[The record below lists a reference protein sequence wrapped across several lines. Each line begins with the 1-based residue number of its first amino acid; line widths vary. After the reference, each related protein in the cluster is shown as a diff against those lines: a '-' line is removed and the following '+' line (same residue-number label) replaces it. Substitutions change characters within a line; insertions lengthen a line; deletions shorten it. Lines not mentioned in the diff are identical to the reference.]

1 MNAAAAHNHD
11 WTHTNAGILHTS
23 LWLCACGATYDG
35 AKISPGVFT
44 VFLTNFGYSLD
55 GSWSTL
61 EAAKEAGR
69 KAGFEFTVRCNG
81 GAVGAWSVFGGWRN
95 L

>member
-1 MNAAAAHNHD
+1 MNAHAHD
-11 WTHTNAGILHTS
+11 WKHTNAGTFHTS
-23 LWLCACGATYDG
+23 L
-35 AKISPGVFT
+35 FT
-44 VFLTNFGYSLD
+44 VFLTNIGYSLD
-55 GSWSTL
+55 GSWATL
-61 EAAKEAGR
+61 EAAKAAGR